1 MLRYACGFAH
11 VDQGAHTQLIQD
23 CPEHWN
29 IQHTIKYSASKTIP
43 HPIRHSPRSYGD
55 KKPLPA
61 WDLRLKTFAK

>member
-29 IQHTIKYSASKTIP
+29 IQHTIKYAASNPTQSEKLW
-43 HPIRHSPRSYGD
+43 R
-55 KKPLPA
+55 
-61 WDLRLKTFAK
+61 